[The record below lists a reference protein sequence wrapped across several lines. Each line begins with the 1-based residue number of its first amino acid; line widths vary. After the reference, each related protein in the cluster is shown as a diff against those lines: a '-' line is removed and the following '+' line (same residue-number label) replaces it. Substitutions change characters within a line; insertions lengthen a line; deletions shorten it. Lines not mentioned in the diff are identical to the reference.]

1 MDVDFWRMNESVNLV
16 DMYEICTGGV
26 VADMCIKRVIIS
38 EADLA
43 GGDTIL
49 DKPQRLLKEA
59 RRSAESRVLVAVGYA
74 LLTPG

>member
-1 MDVDFWRMNESVNLV
+1 MNESVNLV

-43 GGDTIL
+43 GEDTIF
-49 DKPQRLLKEA
+49 DKPQRPE
-59 RRSAESRVLVAVGYA
+59 RCCGRISMFV
-74 LLTPG
+74 